1 MKLNFWQWV
10 GLAVLVVGVAA
21 LVYRESHPAA
31 PKTPTTQNLGTAPVV
46 QPTR

>member
-10 GLAVLVVGVAA
+10 GLVVMVIGVAA
-21 LVYRESHPAA
+21 LVYRETRPKASAPA
-31 PKTPTTQNLGTAPVV
+31 NSGSSAPVV